1 MTSRYGINPSYA
13 FLRDVSMN
21 SVAQK
26 NEVVK
31 SAVKRT
37 LEDIGDPVYINEHAQ
52 YNRVFVDVNKISAVF
67 GRNSFRDYIN
77 RQLRKNN
84 LVRIKNRSTQASESS
99 ALIAEHYGMN
109 TSIIDSISPVSQNVN
124 NKIKKSLKDVEG
136 QPIEESS
143 DGTAMQNYSR
153 LHEDAGLETRKQK
166 TPEQLSSP

>member
-13 FLRDVSMN
+13 FLRDASID

-52 YNRVFVDVNKISAVF
+52 YNRVFVDVNKISTVF
-67 GRNSFRDYIN
+67 GRDSFRDYIN

-84 LVRIKNRSTQASESS
+84 LVRIKNRSTQASEGS
-99 ALIAEHYGMN
+99 ALIAEAYGMN
-109 TSIIDSISPVSQNVN
+109 TSVSDSISPVSQNVN
-124 NKIKKSLKDVEG
+124 NKIKKSLDDVDV

-153 LHEDAGLETRKQK
+153 LHEDAGLETRK
-166 TPEQLSSP
+166 